1 MDRPF
6 NEQSYGT
13 FLDEGKLMG
22 VQCQSCGTLYV
33 PPRPFCVH
41 CYQDTLHWK
50 EFGHEGK
57 LSAFTSIFVV
67 PKPMAEQGFGRD
79 NPYVVGVV
87 ELDEGISIVG
97 RIEGVDAK
105 KPQTIRIGM
114 PLKACFAKAMQAGV
128 PKTYLAFQPA

>member
-1 MDRPF
+1 MERPF
-6 NEQSYGT
+6 NEMSYGM

-22 VQCQSCGTLYV
+22 VQCQSCGALYL

-41 CYQDTLHWK
+41 CFKDTLQWK
-50 EFGHEGK
+50 EFGPKGK

-67 PKPMAEQGFGRD
+67 PKSMADQGFGRN

-87 ELDEGISIVG
+87 ELSDGVKIVG

-105 KPQTIRIGM
+105 NPKTIRIGM
-114 PLKACFAKAMQAGV
+114 PLKAGFLKAMEAGG
-128 PKTYLAFQPA
+128 PKTYLAFHPA